1 MDSPKSALELLD
13 PEGVMQQRVAVQLC
27 PGATRTNV
35 DISLHMNVVYIRVYI
50 YQCICIDSPKSA
62 LELFDLVGVV

>member
-1 MDSPKSALELLD
+1 MLQRNCVH

-27 PGATRTNV
+27 PGATGTNI